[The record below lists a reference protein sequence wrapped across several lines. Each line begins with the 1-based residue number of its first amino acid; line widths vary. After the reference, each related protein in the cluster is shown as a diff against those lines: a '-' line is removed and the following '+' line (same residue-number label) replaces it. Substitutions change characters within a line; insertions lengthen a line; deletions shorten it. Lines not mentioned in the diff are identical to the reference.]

1 MAIYTHPSELDYNEL
16 LPGDQVVIGS
26 ITATVTAT
34 FINLG
39 SGSADSRGK
48 HQEACRLFDVHHIAR
63 LIYSDQSDMSGDF
76 PQYKNMRDATKIAQE
91 LMRRNYI
98 PQPLRR
104 DLPMFATE
112 AGPVYGDRASCGA
125 PMSATEA
132 AIRAMK
138 DWTSVSYS
146 EKMMTEPVTEKKKS
160 RIVFSKI
167 R

>member
-16 LPGDQVVIGS
+16 RPGDKVVIGS
-26 ITATVTAT
+26 ITANVTET
-34 FINLG
+34 FINLD

-104 DLPMFATE
+104 DIPTFATE
-112 AGPVYGDRASCGA
+112 AGPVYDDARV
-125 PMSATEA
+125 
-132 AIRAMK
+132 RAML
-138 DWTSVSYS
+138 DGTTVSYS
-146 EKMMTEPVTEKKKS
+146 DEPKACAPELTLAEPEKKKS
-160 RIVFSKI
+160 RIVFPKI